1 MSGERRASMKGRQ
14 PWRRKT
20 RHMCCQESQRKRE
33 LQNPVEPAEAPSE
46 RGGSNIGWICN
57 IADLGGLSVGILV
70 G

>member
-1 MSGERRASMKGRQ
+1 
-14 PWRRKT
+14 
-20 RHMCCQESQRKRE
+20 MCCQESQRKRE
-33 LQNPVEPAEAPSE
+33 LRNPVEPAEAPSE